1 MSYGGTIVS
10 LRTPDRSG
18 TLGDIVLGCDTLAGY
33 FTQPAYLGALI
44 GRCAN
49 RITGGSFPLDG
60 RTYTLARNQGQD
72 HLHGGLRGF
81 DKVVWDAEPF
91 AAGVTLRHSSP
102 AGDEGYPGRLDV
114 KVRYSLSDDDEL
126 EVAYQAETTAA
137 TPVNLTQ
144 HSYFNLA
151 GHGDVLGHEL
161 QLDAD
166 YFTPVGAN
174 LIPTGVVAPVAGTPF
189 DFRTPR
195 RIGDRI
201 GAEDR
206 QLHYAGGY
214 DHNYVIRRTDPGL
227 AHAARVRDPES
238 GRTLDVLTTEPG
250 VQLYTGN
257 FLDGS
262 IVGKH
267 GQRYGRRAGFCLET
281 QHYPD
286 SPNRPEF
293 PSIILRP
300 DRQYRSRTVFKF
312 GVAT

>member
-1 MSYGGTIVS
+1 MIRAQFGETPDGGLVDLFSFANARGTQCCVMSYGGTIVS

-114 KVRYSLSDDDEL
+114 EVRYSLSDDDEL

-151 GHGDVLGHEL
+151 GHGAVLGHEL
-161 QLDAD
+161 HLDAD

-238 GRTLDVLTTEPG
+238 G
-250 VQLYTGN
+250 
-257 FLDGS
+257 
-262 IVGKH
+262 
-267 GQRYGRRAGFCLET
+267 
-281 QHYPD
+281 
-286 SPNRPEF
+286 
-293 PSIILRP
+293 
-300 DRQYRSRTVFKF
+300 
-312 GVAT
+312 